1 MNDKLAMNMIEVQG
15 LTKKFGQFTAV
26 DHVSFQV
33 KKGEIFGFLGPNGAG
48 KTTVMRMLCTLLRP
62 TEGSAS
68 VAGFDIRKQPGRVR
82 EHIGLVAEKIILY
95 DQLTAAENLT
105 LFGRLNNLAEKE
117 IRQEIDKWLSRLH
130 MERWRNNQVG
140 TFSTG
145 MKQRINIARAL
156 LHHPDILILDEPTLG
171 LDPQTTRAIHE
182 FISELSQEE
191 ITVLLTTHDMNEADS
206 LSHEI
211 AIIDQAKIVAIDTP
225 RNLKRLVSD
234 GDNRAMD
241 IEIANLSEAMLSS
254 LKKMDIVASV
264 VETEP
269 YRLKIRTKGDA
280 AAGAIVG
287 AIASQGGQIRAINTV
302 EPNLEDVFLH
312 FTGREMRDVS
322 AGRVASTP
330 GLLRRKRSSR
340 VR

>member
-1 MNDKLAMNMIEVQG
+1 MNMIEVEK
-15 LTKKFGQFTAV
+15 LTKRFGNFTAV
-26 DHVSFQV
+26 DNVSFQV

-48 KTTVMRMLCTLLRP
+48 KTTTIRMLCTLLRP
-62 TEGSAS
+62 TEGNAT
-68 VAGFDIRKQPGRVR
+68 VAGFDILKQPGRVR

-105 LFGRLNNLAEKE
+105 LFGRLNNLPEKE
-117 IRQEIDKWLSRLH
+117 IKQGIEKWLERLH
-130 MERWRNNQVG
+130 MEQWRNNQVG

-156 LHHPDILILDEPTLG
+156 LHHPNVLVLDEPTLG

-206 LSHEI
+206 LSHVI

-225 RNLKRLVSD
+225 KNLKRLVSG
-234 GDNRAMD
+234 GDAAVLD

-254 LKKMDIVASV
+254 LKKLDIVASV

-269 YRLKIRTKGDA
+269 YSLRIRTKGEN

-287 AIASQGGQIRAINTV
+287 VIGAEGGQIRAINSV

-312 FTGREMRDVS
+312 FTGREMRDRS
-322 AGRVASTP
+322 TGKVAPSQRSP
-330 GLLRRKRSSR
+330 WRRRTSR

>member
-1 MNDKLAMNMIEVQG
+1 MNMIEVEN
-15 LTKKFGQFTAV
+15 LTKMFGKFTAV

-62 TEGSAS
+62 TEGSAT
-68 VAGFDIRKQPGRVR
+68 VAGFDILKQPGSVR
-82 EHIGLVAEKIILY
+82 EHIGLVAEKLILY

-105 LFGRLNNLAEKE
+105 LFGRLNNLPEKE
-117 IRQEIDKWLSRLH
+117 IKQETDKWLKRLH
-130 MERWRNNQVG
+130 MEQWRNNQVG

-156 LHHPDILILDEPTLG
+156 LHHPDVLVLDEPTLG

-182 FISELSQEE
+182 FILELSQEE

-206 LSHEI
+206 LSHVI
-211 AIIDQAKIVAIDTP
+211 AIIDQAKIVAVDTP
-225 RNLKRLVSD
+225 KNLKRLVSD
-234 GDNRAMD
+234 GDTAVMD
-241 IEIANLSEAMLSS
+241 IEVANLSEAMLSS
-254 LKKMDIVASV
+254 LKRMETVTSV

-269 YRLKIRTKGDA
+269 YNLRVHSKGDN
-280 AAGAIVG
+280 AAGAIIG
-287 AIASQGGQIRAINTV
+287 AIAAEGGQIRAINTM

-312 FTGREMRDVS
+312 FTGREMRDR
-322 AGRVASTP
+322 ATGKVASTQRLT
-330 GLLRRKRSSR
+330 GRRGSSR
-340 VR
+340 RVR

>member
-1 MNDKLAMNMIEVQG
+1 MNMIEVEN
-15 LTKKFGQFTAV
+15 LTKRFGDFTAV

-33 KKGEIFGFLGPNGAG
+33 KKGQIFGFLGPNGAG
-48 KTTVMRMLCTLLRP
+48 KTTTIRMLCTLLRP
-62 TEGSAS
+62 TEGSAT
-68 VAGFDIRKQPGRVR
+68 VAGFDILRQPDKVR

-105 LFGRLNNLAEKE
+105 LFGRLNNLPEKE
-117 IRQEIDKWLSRLH
+117 IKQGIEKWLNRLH
-130 MERWRNNQVG
+130 MEQWRKNQVG

-156 LHHPDILILDEPTLG
+156 LHHPDVLVLDEPTLG

-182 FISELSQEE
+182 FILELSQEE
-191 ITVLLTTHDMNEADS
+191 MTVLLTTHDMNEADS
-206 LSHEI
+206 LSNEI

-225 RNLKRLVSD
+225 RNLKRVVSN
-234 GDNRAMD
+234 GDTAVMD
-241 IEIANLSEAMLSS
+241 IEVANLSEAMLSN
-254 LKKMDIVASV
+254 LKRMEPVISA

-269 YRLKIRTKGDA
+269 YSLRIHTKGENTA
-280 AAGAIVG
+280 AAIVG
-287 AIASQGGQIRAINTV
+287 SIAAEGGQIRAINTV

-312 FTGREMRDVS
+312 FTGREMRDRS
-322 AGRVASTP
+322 TGRVASTP
-330 GLLRRKRSSR
+330 GLLRRGRSSR

>member
-1 MNDKLAMNMIEVQG
+1 MNMIEVEK
-15 LTKKFGQFTAV
+15 LTKRFGNFTAV
-26 DHVSFQV
+26 DNVSFQV
-33 KKGEIFGFLGPNGAG
+33 GKGQIFGFLGPNGAG
-48 KTTVMRMLCTLLRP
+48 KTTTIRMLCTLLRP

-68 VAGFDIRKQPGRVR
+68 VAGFDIVKQAGKVR

-105 LFGRLNNLAEKE
+105 LFGRLNNLSEEE
-117 IRQEIDKWLSRLH
+117 IRQGIDKWLGRLH
-130 MERWRNNQVG
+130 MERWRKNQVG

-156 LHHPDILILDEPTLG
+156 LPHPDVLVLDEPTLG

-206 LSHEI
+206 LSHVI

-225 RNLKRLVSD
+225 KNLKRIVSGED
-234 GDNRAMD
+234 AAVLD

-254 LKKMDIVASV
+254 LKKMDIIASV

-269 YRLKIRTKGDA
+269 YSLRIRTKGDN
-280 AAGAIVG
+280 AAGGIVSAIF
-287 AIASQGGQIRAINTV
+287 AEGGQIRAVNSV

-312 FTGREMRDVS
+312 FTGRGMRDRS
-322 AGRVASTP
+322 TGRVASPP
-330 GLLRRKRSSR
+330 GLLRRGRSSR